1 MIGSPGPLYSP
12 LPAAACIIASSA
24 GVMLGAI
31 VSHYMIVKRLR
42 LATRYLKMSKLCT
55 RLLASVALST
65 FALYIFKDL
74 TVIVN

>member
-1 MIGSPGPLYSP
+1 
-12 LPAAACIIASSA
+12 
-24 GVMLGAI
+24 MLGAI